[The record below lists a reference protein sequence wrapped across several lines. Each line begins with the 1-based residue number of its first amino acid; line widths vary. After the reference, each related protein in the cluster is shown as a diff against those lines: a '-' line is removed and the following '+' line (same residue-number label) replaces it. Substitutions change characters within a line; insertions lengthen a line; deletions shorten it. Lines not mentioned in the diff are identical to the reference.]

1 VAFALGA
8 VFEVIDRFITIGVT
22 TWAAPQYPDPVVLT
36 VHEAFDRFADS
47 LGTAFAIL
55 AFVAIG
61 LYGNAMRQTETTT
74 QLGWAFVVG
83 ATLGVF
89 LEVVGVGIVV
99 GEIDD
104 EVPLSTDAF
113 V

>member
-1 VAFALGA
+1 M
-8 VFEVIDRFITIGVT
+8 
-22 TWAAPQYPDPVVLT
+22 VLT
-36 VHEAFDRFADS
+36 LESIARGHSTPTSSSHPWR
-47 LGTAFAIL
+47 
-55 AFVAIG
+55 
-61 LYGNAMRQTETTT
+61 TETTT